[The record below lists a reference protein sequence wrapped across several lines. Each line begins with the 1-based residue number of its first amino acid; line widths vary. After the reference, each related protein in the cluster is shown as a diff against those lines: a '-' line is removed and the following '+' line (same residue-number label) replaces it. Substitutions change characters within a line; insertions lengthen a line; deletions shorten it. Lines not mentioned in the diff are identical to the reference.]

1 MDQRADRKMNGNK
14 KVFLFSD
21 KAYYFIWYI
30 TDTDRRNG
38 RVYVTEPS

>member
-1 MDQRADRKMNGNK
+1 MWINVRIEKLTEK

-21 KAYYFIWYI
+21 KAYYFILYI

-38 RVYVTEPS
+38 PS